1 MRTKQKPKSDFL
13 TDSRR
18 SIQRDFQRYRR
29 KEKAPE
35 IEDLPKINAERRISF
50 VGEKSEY
57 FRYRSYIVGKKVRLI
72 RESNGEWKQFLCL
85 GREICGELERTPYSK
100 QKGSYAHYL
109 PYKPFEDSPY
119 RWGCYNYKNYD
130 VQCSYIHL

>member
-35 IEDLPKINAERRISF
+35 IEDLPKINAERRIVF

-57 FRYRSYIVGKKVRLI
+57 FRFRSYIVGKKVRLI
-72 RESNGEWKQFLCL
+72 RESVVGGGWVCEFIHDDDRKALNHAGGWSDNKKQ
-85 GREICGELERTPYSK
+85 
-100 QKGSYAHYL
+100 YL
-109 PYKPFEDSPY
+109 FDRIKF
-119 RWGCYNYKNYD
+119 K
-130 VQCSYIHL
+130 

>member
-1 MRTKQKPKSDFL
+1 MRTKQNPKSDFL

-18 SIQRDFQRYRR
+18 SIQRDFQRYRQ

-35 IEDLPKINAERRISF
+35 IEDLPKINAERRITF

-72 RESNGEWKQFLCL
+72 RESSVGGGWICEFIHDDRKALNRAGGWSDNKKQ
-85 GREICGELERTPYSK
+85 
-100 QKGSYAHYL
+100 YL
-109 PYKPFEDSPY
+109 FDCVKF
-119 RWGCYNYKNYD
+119 K
-130 VQCSYIHL
+130 

>member
-1 MRTKQKPKSDFL
+1 MRIEKKQKSDFL

-35 IEDLPKINAERRISF
+35 IEDLPKISAERRIVF

-57 FRYRSYIVGKKVRLI
+57 FRYRSFLLGKKVRLI
-72 RESNGEWKQFLCL
+72 RESSVGGGWICEFIHDDDRKALNMAGGWSDKKQ
-85 GREICGELERTPYSK
+85 
-100 QKGSYAHYL
+100 YL
-109 PYKPFEDSPY
+109 FDCVKF
-119 RWGCYNYKNYD
+119 K
-130 VQCSYIHL
+130 